1 MKDLHDRLTEE
12 LQLGKLEAE
21 LAQAVLTHH
30 SKVHGLCAY
39 SGGNLPHGQESAHRR
54 WLEELHEMQQNFVDM
69 ELRAAQMKDVLK
81 EFLENMESNDNIPDW
96 EHPQERKRLSEE
108 MRRFYGKAF
117 GAHPRSRVTFPRS
130 SKHRIPKLTEEV
142 FHNMLVFHK
151 GGIHTLK
158 QQRVSH
164 MEAERNM
171 LTRLASLWQEDPDES
186 IQISERPGL
195 KFCRWVAVPKHVD
208 GSKGYAV
215 VRRFS
220 KRWREMWR
228 AQEVWVRGENGWT
241 LDNGKEEK

>member
-1 MKDLHDRLTEE
+1 MNNLRDHLTQDLKLGRLES
-12 LQLGKLEAE
+12 E
-21 LAQAVLTHH
+21 LAEAVLQHH

-69 ELRAAQMKDVLK
+69 ELRAAQMKVVLK
-81 EFLENMESNDNIPDW
+81 EFLEHMESNDIMPDW
-96 EHPQERKRLSEE
+96 EHPHERKRMSAE
-108 MRRFYGKAF
+108 MRQFYGKAF
-117 GAHPRSRVTFPRS
+117 GAQPRSRTILPRS

-151 GGIHTLK
+151 GGIHNVE

-164 MEAERNM
+164 MKAEGNM
-171 LTRLASLWQEDPDES
+171 LALLASLWAEDPDENVEA
-186 IQISERPGL
+186 SERPSL
-195 KFCRWVAVPKHVD
+195 RYCRWVAVPKHVD
-208 GSKGYAV
+208 GRKDYAV

-228 AQEVWVRGENGWT
+228 AQEVWVRDENGWT
-241 LDNGKEEK
+241 LDDGKEES